1 MRQIL
6 ADYEQPAQPMA
17 WDELENAVAKR
28 SHRPAIVPLWARRAA
43 AIVGVLMLTGAAYW
57 MLSTQ
62 QQPAETAVTQPV
74 PSPRSHDNPAA
85 STGSAA
91 TPSEP
96 SLLASTAIHH
106 PSTSS
111 PSVEHVAVP
120 QQQTAAVSQP
130 SPAAAKPEEAPSTT
144 QEAPEAPPQKAPDA
158 QQQPSPA
165 PAAQQYPSTIA
176 TPRHQSLALKLT
188 ARLFMSNQL
197 TGSTDMAT
205 IHGGSY
211 YDTTSNAPD
220 IDAKHNQ
227 TQTSHHHPP
236 IRMGALVRIPLSSRW
251 SLETGLAYTQLN
263 SDITTKTPTSTD
275 EAKQRLHY
283 VGIPLNAVYTLWESQ
298 RLHVYLSAGGMAEK
312 MVKGSYGDERVSI
325 KPLQFSV
332 NGAAGVEYRLTTNV
346 GLYAEPGVGYSFD
359 NGSQVTTYYQDKP
372 LNSHLSVGIHL
383 TP

>member
-1 MRQIL
+1 
-6 ADYEQPAQPMA
+6 
-17 WDELENAVAKR
+17 
-28 SHRPAIVPLWARRAA
+28 
-43 AIVGVLMLTGAAYW
+43 
-57 MLSTQ
+57 
-62 QQPAETAVTQPV
+62 
-74 PSPRSHDNPAA
+74 
-85 STGSAA
+85 
-91 TPSEP
+91 
-96 SLLASTAIHH
+96 
-106 PSTSS
+106 
-111 PSVEHVAVP
+111 
-120 QQQTAAVSQP
+120 
-130 SPAAAKPEEAPSTT
+130 
-144 QEAPEAPPQKAPDA
+144 
-158 QQQPSPA
+158 
-165 PAAQQYPSTIA
+165 
-176 TPRHQSLALKLT
+176 
-188 ARLFMSNQL
+188 
-197 TGSTDMAT
+197 MAT

-332 NGAAGVEYRLTTNV
+332 NGAAGVEYRLTPNV

-372 LNSHLSVGIHL
+372 LNSHLSVGIRL